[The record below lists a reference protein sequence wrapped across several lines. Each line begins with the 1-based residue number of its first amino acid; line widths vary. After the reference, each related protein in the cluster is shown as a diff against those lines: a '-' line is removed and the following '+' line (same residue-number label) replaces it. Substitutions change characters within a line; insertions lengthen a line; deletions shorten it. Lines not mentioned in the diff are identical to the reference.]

1 MKNRKEYQQQSPA
14 VDQMKQE
21 LKQIRYK
28 RAYARTL
35 RSTLACVVMAVAL
48 ILCAVAF
55 LPIIR
60 ITGDSMSHTLNRG
73 DILLTLRGDEVQRGD
88 LIVFYVEGNKMLVK
102 RAVAVAGDRVEMTE
116 DGVLIVNDQPVDEPY
131 ISSRALGECDQE
143 FPLVVPQERVF
154 VLGDHRELSIDS
166 RSSAMGCIAREQVIG
181 KVAVRIW
188 PLNALGLIAGNGTK

>member
-35 RSTLACVVMAVAL
+35 RSTLACVVMAAAL

-181 KVAVRIW
+181 KAAVRIW

>member
-166 RSSAMGCIAREQVIG
+166 RSSAMGCIARELVIG
-181 KVAVRIW
+181 KAAVRIW

>member
-35 RSTLACVVMAVAL
+35 RSTLACVVMAAAL

-102 RAVAVAGDRVEMTE
+102 RAVAVAGDRVEMME

-181 KVAVRIW
+181 KAAVRIW

>member
-35 RSTLACVVMAVAL
+35 RSTLACVVMAAAL

-88 LIVFYVEGNKMLVK
+88 LIVFYVGGNKMLVK

-181 KVAVRIW
+181 KAAVRIW

>member
-35 RSTLACVVMAVAL
+35 RSTLACVVMAAAL

-143 FPLVVPQERVF
+143 FPFVVPQERVF

-166 RSSAMGCIAREQVIG
+166 RSSAMGCVAREQVIG
-181 KVAVRIW
+181 KAAVRIW

>member
-35 RSTLACVVMAVAL
+35 RSTLACVVMAAAL

-116 DGVLIVNDQPVDEPY
+116 DGVLIINDQPVDEPY

-181 KVAVRIW
+181 KAAVRIW

>member
-35 RSTLACVVMAVAL
+35 RSTLACVVMAAAL

-181 KVAVRIW
+181 KAVVRIW

>member
-35 RSTLACVVMAVAL
+35 RSTLACVVMAAAL

-102 RAVAVAGDRVEMTE
+102 RAVAVAGDRVEMME
-116 DGVLIVNDQPVDEPY
+116 DGVLIVNDQPVDAPY

-181 KVAVRIW
+181 KAAVRIW

>member
-35 RSTLACVVMAVAL
+35 RSTLACVVMAAAL

-131 ISSRALGECDQE
+131 ISSRALGECDQV

>member
-35 RSTLACVVMAVAL
+35 RSTLACVVMAAAL

-143 FPLVVPQERVF
+143 FPLVVPQEWVF

-181 KVAVRIW
+181 KAAVRIW

>member
-35 RSTLACVVMAVAL
+35 RSTLACVVMAAAL

-88 LIVFYVEGNKMLVK
+88 LIVFYVEGNRMLVK

-116 DGVLIVNDQPVDEPY
+116 DGALIVNDQPVDEPY

-181 KVAVRIW
+181 KAAVRIW

>member
-35 RSTLACVVMAVAL
+35 RSTLACVVMAAAL